1 MIAKLLQLLFYL
13 IKFMPKVLVIEDNLL
28 NMKLFNDL
36 LAILKFE
43 VISTRTGQNAIDLCR
58 STMPDLILMDI
69 QLDGISGV
77 DLIKEIKNDSELK
90 IIPIIAIS
98 AYAMKNEETK
108 ILQSGCDKYMSKP
121 ISIEDFFSVV
131 KFYTKGVVT

>member
-43 VISTRTGQNAIDLCR
+43 VISTRTGQNAVDLCR
-58 STMPDLILMDI
+58 SAMPDLILMDI